1 MRGKH
6 RRIEYSL
13 KEGPHDARS
22 TFEPAIENRLKSQV
36 DEQGKARQVIPMRA
50 DQSERHSVGAE
61 SLNPVLKNHQPVEG
75 LHRRSRERSRDRQH
89 RRKTCEGGCNES
101 PYSQR
106 GLLLRRSA

>member
-22 TFEPAIENRLKSQV
+22 TFEPTIESRLKSQV

-50 DQSERHSVGAE
+50 DQSERHSVGAGR
-61 SLNPVLKNHQPVEG
+61 SLNPGLKNHPPVEG
-75 LHRRSRERSRDRQH
+75 LHRRSRKRSRAKPAKAVATKAD
-89 RRKTCEGGCNES
+89 N
-101 PYSQR
+101 SQR

>member
-22 TFEPAIENRLKSQV
+22 TFEPAIESRLKSQV

-61 SLNPVLKNHQPVEG
+61 SLNPVLKNHQPVEVSIDG
-75 LHRRSRERSRDRQH
+75 PANAAEIVSIAA
-89 RRKTCEGGCNES
+89 KGGCDES
-101 PYSQR
+101 P
-106 GLLLRRSA
+106 